1 MSIEQ
6 TDLHPEGVGA
16 AESVRSV
23 GGANVEGERDIPSV
37 NSQRSLQNRVN
48 NLLALTVVV
57 LVGGG
62 FLYFYYSNLSHKQ
75 ADAKAKVVAERTA
88 KATGEMKLPPLGAV
102 EGPAAAS
109 TDSTVAP
116 DKGPTALS
124 DVLGAAPPLGSA
136 ESAVARAHPV
146 SASAV
151 GPDGQPVKTPAQLAL
166 ERELTPSVF
175 VRSSEG
181 APAGTLSASEGPG
194 GAVPVAARAST
205 EPPGGARGQ
214 IESYMTPTVTSAT
227 HAQVLATQRFI
238 IPKGN
243 FLDCTL
249 ETAINSELPGMT
261 TCVTAFDIFGA
272 DGKVVLLE
280 RGSKLVGETRGQV
293 AQGMSRLFILWTQ
306 VRTPT
311 GVVVELDSPG
321 TDELGRAGV
330 TGTVNNHFWARF
342 GAALLVSVIDGVI
355 QGAATR
361 QESSGSTLIIN
372 PQGGQQVT
380 DDILRNTINIPP
392 TISIN
397 QGSRVQVIV
406 ARDVDFRSVYE
417 LKVAAAR

>member
-1 MSIEQ
+1 
-6 TDLHPEGVGA
+6 V
-16 AESVRSV
+16 
-23 GGANVEGERDIPSV
+23 
-37 NSQRSLQNRVN
+37 
-48 NLLALTVVV
+48 
-57 LVGGG
+57 
-62 FLYFYYSNLSHKQ
+62 
-75 ADAKAKVVAERTA
+75 
-88 KATGEMKLPPLGAV
+88 
-102 EGPAAAS
+102 
-109 TDSTVAP
+109 
-116 DKGPTALS
+116 
-124 DVLGAAPPLGSA
+124 
-136 ESAVARAHPV
+136 
-146 SASAV
+146 ASA
-151 GPDGQPVKTPAQLAL
+151 PAQA
-166 ERELTPSVF
+166 PA
-175 VRSSEG
+175 SSS
-181 APAGTLSASEGPG
+181 APAGG
-194 GAVPVAARAST
+194 
-205 EPPGGARGQ
+205 RGQ
-214 IESYMTPTVTSAT
+214 IDAYMSPTVTAST
-227 HAQVLATQRFI
+227 RAQVLASQRFV

-261 TCVTAFDIFGA
+261 TCVTAFDTFGA

-293 AQGMSRLFILWTQ
+293 GQGMSRLFILWSQ
-306 VRTPT
+306 VRTPS

-361 QESSGSTLIIN
+361 QESTGSTLIVN

-392 TISIN
+392 TITIN

-417 LKVAAAR
+417 LKVAAAH